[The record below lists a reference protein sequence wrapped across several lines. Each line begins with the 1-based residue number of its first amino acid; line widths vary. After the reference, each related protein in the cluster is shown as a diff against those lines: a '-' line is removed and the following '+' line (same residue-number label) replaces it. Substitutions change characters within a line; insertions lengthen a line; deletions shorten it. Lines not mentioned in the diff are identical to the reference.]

1 MIEFTK
7 GNLLASLD
15 GVLVNTVNTVGVMG
29 KGIALQFKDEFP
41 HNYAVYVETCRKGEL
56 YPGILLTVKD
66 RSPRYG
72 EKIIVNFPTKV
83 HWRNPSKYEYI
94 QRGLVALRE
103 FIINNK
109 VESISIPP
117 LGCGNGGLD
126 WSRVKQM
133 IMESLSGLD
142 TVIHLYEPSADVAK
156 ILKSTARPIGDVEL
170 TPERAMMLYAL
181 FFYETLGEQANLFAA
196 NKLVYFMQRLG
207 EPAFGKYKFTP
218 AHFGPYS
225 IQVGR
230 ALHQLNGKYLT
241 GLEQMELRAFDPLTL
256 QYNTWEE
263 VKQYVDETLSVASR
277 ERLEQLVRLVSGF
290 QSTLSLEVLATVD
303 YVRNENPGISLEDT
317 IRKVWEWS
325 DRKKALFKERYIQ
338 IAYEHL
344 KESEQSLF

>member
-7 GNLLASLD
+7 GNLLASSD

-41 HNYAVYVETCRKGEL
+41 RNYAVYVEACKKGEL
-56 YPGILLTVKD
+56 YPGTLLTVKD
-66 RSPRYG
+66 RSSRYG

-94 QRGLVALRE
+94 QRGLVALRK
-103 FIINNK
+103 FIIDNK

-126 WSRVKQM
+126 WSKVKPM

-142 TVIHLYEPSADVAK
+142 TVIHLYEPSADVATV
-156 ILKSTARPIGDVEL
+156 LKSTARPMGDVLL

-181 FFYETLGEQANLFAA
+181 YFYETLGEQATLFAA

-207 EPAFGKYKFTP
+207 EPAFGKYKFAP

-225 IQVGR
+225 TQVGW
-230 ALHQLNGKYLT
+230 ALHALNGKYLT
-241 GLEQMELRAFDPLTL
+241 GLEQMSLRAFDPFTL

-263 VKQYVDETLSVASR
+263 VKQYVRENLSAESR
-277 ERLEQLVRLVSGF
+277 GRLEQLVRLVSGF

-303 YVRNENPGISLEDT
+303 FVRNENPGISLEDT
-317 IRKVWEWS
+317 IRKVWEWNE
-325 DRKKALFKERYIQ
+325 RKRTLFKERYIQ
-338 IAYEHL
+338 IAYDHL
-344 KESEQSLF
+344 KESEPSLF